1 MPFINQNGQL
11 TEVTQAAY
19 DAWTTGTVVSSTSSA
34 QTLYGGET
42 FTPGQALSKQ
52 QIASVFLALSNGN
65 PVDSALL
72 AQYQQQVGTVQQTP
86 VAAGGTVTTTPT
98 TTSTI
103 LTPNTTNSSPDQ
115 TLPVSNQTVSRDAST
130 NFGTS
135 VQTFDDGT
143 TLQTFDDG
151 SVLATGTDGSVTSTP
166 APADDPQSLARAGLN
181 QEQLTALGQADATD
195 PYIRS
200 RLGLPALSEVQ
211 TLSGAI
217 GNINFGN
224 IGTAISNAA
233 SSFGNSVSEFFTSTS
248 NTAPSASSI
257 DTKPADV
264 APGVATGSAAYDEDG
279 NLLPGYQ
286 LSENNDPVFVGGNA
300 DTPVQTQADTTVP
313 VTAEEG
319 YYQQFVSA
327 FQQEQDNPTPTESP
341 YAPVAAVGD
350 TPLVETAGTV
360 TVEGAGAEFDNA
372 TPIEIPPEVTVD
384 EAVVPDT
391 VVDYAGQD
399 SLSADQ
405 LNTIAEA
412 QGVAGEEGNITTDT
426 FDGQLSATELN
437 AIADA
442 QGVGGEEGFITSD
455 TYSGQASLT
464 ADELNAIA
472 DAQGVAGEEGNIT
485 SDTFNGQLTP
495 AELDAIAAAQGVA
508 GEEGNITADTL
519 AKDPGAYSA
528 AELDAI
534 AAAQGVD
541 AGDVAEG
548 GITDQQQFDNEA
560 ATSAANAKDR
570 AQKQQTLKSQQ
581 ALQTTNDWRVKLSLA
596 KNSSYLY
603 NSENPGILKKLSSK
617 SGTDGVVFPYTPQI
631 STNYRAD
638 YSPYS
643 LTHSN
648 YKGYFYN
655 TSYVDAVNLTATFTA
670 QDTNEA
676 EYLLAVIHFFRSVTK
691 MFYGQDTQRGSP
703 PPLVFLSGLGEYQ
716 FNKHPCVVS
725 QFAYTL
731 PNDVDYIRATSIV
744 NNGVNFSQ
752 VRSNQS
758 APVPGLAGVS
768 RLLNAVLPKGGK
780 AQPPAPTSLSV
791 GNPTYVPTKMDI
803 TITLLPVQSRNQ
815 VSKIFSLSKYANGDQ
830 LKGGFW

>member
-1 MPFINQNGQL
+1 MPFINNNGQL
-11 TEVTQAAY
+11 TEVSQAAY
-19 DAWTTGTVVSSTSSA
+19 DAWTTGTVISSTSSS

-42 FTPGQALSKQ
+42 FTPGQSLSNK
-52 QIASVFLALSNGN
+52 QIAAVSLSLLNGN
-65 PVDSALL
+65 PVNSALL
-72 AQYQQQVGTVQQTP
+72 AQYQQQVGTIQQTP

-98 TTSTI
+98 ATNTI
-103 LTPNTTNSSPDQ
+103 LNPNTTNSSPDQ
-115 TLPVSNQTVSRDAST
+115 TLPVSNQTVSRDVST
-130 NFGTS
+130 SFGTT

-151 SVLATGTDGSVTSTP
+151 SVLATGTDGSVTSSP

-181 QEQLTALGQADATD
+181 TEQLALLGGADATD
-195 PYIRS
+195 PFIRA
-200 RLGLPALSEVQ
+200 RLDLPPLSEVQ

-224 IGTAISNAA
+224 IGTAISNTA
-233 SSFGNSVSEFFTSTS
+233 SSFGNAVSEFFTSTS
-248 NTAPSASSI
+248 STAPAASEV
-257 DTKPADV
+257 DTKPAEV
-264 APGVATGSAAYDEDG
+264 TPGAATGSAAYDEDG

-300 DTPVQTQADTTVP
+300 DTPVQTTADTTVP

-327 FQQEQDNPTPTESP
+327 FQQEQDAPTPTENP

-350 TPLVETAGTV
+350 TPLVEAAGTV
-360 TVEGAGAEFDNA
+360 TVEGAGAEFDTA
-372 TPIEIPPEVTVD
+372 VPIEIPPEVAVD

-391 VVDYAGQD
+391 PVEFAGTVDPA
-399 SLSADQ
+399 ADPTVDGAFVEQ
-405 LNTIAEA
+405 ADGSFVAAEDLP
-412 QGVAGEEGNITTDT
+412 VDP
-426 FDGQLSATELN
+426 
-437 AIADA
+437 AD
-442 QGVGGEEGFITSD
+442 D
-455 TYSGQASLT
+455 PT
-464 ADELNAIA
+464 ADGAFVETSSGVFQAAEDLPVDPANDPTVDGAFVEQA
-472 DAQGVAGEEGNIT
+472 DG
-485 SDTFNGQLTP
+485 SF
-495 AELDAIAAAQGVA
+495 AAAEDLPPTDIN
-508 GEEGNITADTL
+508 GEAASPTE
-519 AKDPGAYSA
+519 DPNVP
-528 AELDAI
+528 EE
-534 AAAQGVD
+534 V
-541 AGDVAEG
+541 GDDG
-548 GITDQQQFDNEA
+548 GITDQQLFDNEA
-560 ATSAANAKDR
+560 ATQASNAKDR
-570 AQKQQTLKSQQ
+570 AQKQQTLRQQQ

-638 YSPYS
+638 YSPYT

-655 TSYVDAVNLTATFTA
+655 ASSVDAVNLTATFTA

-716 FNKHPCVVS
+716 FNRHPCVVS
-725 QFAYTL
+725 QFSYVL

-758 APVPGLAGVS
+758 APVTGLAGVS

-803 TITLLPVQSRNQ
+803 TLTLLPVQSRNQ
-815 VSKIFSLSKYANGDQ
+815 VSKVFSLSKYANGDQ

>member
-1 MPFINQNGQL
+1 MPFINIDGKL
-11 TEVTQAAY
+11 TEVSQAVF
-19 DAWTTGTVVSSTSSA
+19 DAWPSGKVVSSTSSS
-34 QTLYGGET
+34 QTLYGSET
-42 FTPGQALSKQ
+42 FTPGQALSNKQ
-52 QIASVFLALSNGN
+52 MASVSLALLTGN

-98 TTSTI
+98 ATAQI

-115 TLPVSNQTVSRDAST
+115 TLPVSNQTVSRDVST
-130 NFGTS
+130 SFGTT

-181 QEQLTALGQADATD
+181 TEQLALLGGADATD
-195 PYIRS
+195 PFIRA
-200 RLGLPALSEVQ
+200 RLDLPPLSEVQ

-224 IGTAISNAA
+224 IGTAISNTA
-233 SSFGNSVSEFFTSTS
+233 SSFGNAVSEFFTSTS
-248 NTAPSASSI
+248 STAPAASEV
-257 DTKPADV
+257 DTKPAEV
-264 APGVATGSAAYDEDG
+264 TPGAATGSAAYDEDG

-300 DTPVQTQADTTVP
+300 DTPVQTTADTTVP

-327 FQQEQDNPTPTESP
+327 FQQEQDAPTPTENP
-341 YAPVAAVGD
+341 YAPVAAVDD
-350 TPLVETAGTV
+350 TPLVEAAGTV
-360 TVEGAGAEFDNA
+360 TVEGAGAEFDTA
-372 TPIEIPPEVTVD
+372 VPIEIPPEVAVD

-391 VVDYAGQD
+391 PVEFAGTVDPA
-399 SLSADQ
+399 ADPTVDGAFVEQ
-405 LNTIAEA
+405 ADGSFVAAEDLP
-412 QGVAGEEGNITTDT
+412 VDP
-426 FDGQLSATELN
+426 
-437 AIADA
+437 AD
-442 QGVGGEEGFITSD
+442 D
-455 TYSGQASLT
+455 PT
-464 ADELNAIA
+464 ADGAFVETSSGVFQAAEDLPVDPANDPTVDGAFVEQA
-472 DAQGVAGEEGNIT
+472 DG
-485 SDTFNGQLTP
+485 SF
-495 AELDAIAAAQGVA
+495 AAAEDLPVDPATDPTA
-508 GEEGNITADTL
+508 GGAFVEQADGSF
-519 AKDPGAYSA
+519 AA
-528 AELDAI
+528 AEDLPPTDI
-534 AAAQGVD
+534 NGEAASPTEDPNVPEEV
-541 AGDVAEG
+541 GDDG
-548 GITDQQQFDNEA
+548 GITDQQLFDNEA
-560 ATSAANAKDR
+560 ATQASNAKDR
-570 AQKQQTLKSQQ
+570 AQKQQTLRQQQ

-638 YSPYS
+638 YSPYT

-655 TSYVDAVNLTATFTA
+655 ASSVDAVNLTATFTA

-716 FNKHPCVVS
+716 FNRHPCVVS
-725 QFAYTL
+725 QFSYVL

-758 APVPGLAGVS
+758 APVTGLAGVS

-803 TITLLPVQSRNQ
+803 TLTLLPVQSRNQ
-815 VSKIFSLSKYANGDQ
+815 VSKVFSLSKYANGDQ